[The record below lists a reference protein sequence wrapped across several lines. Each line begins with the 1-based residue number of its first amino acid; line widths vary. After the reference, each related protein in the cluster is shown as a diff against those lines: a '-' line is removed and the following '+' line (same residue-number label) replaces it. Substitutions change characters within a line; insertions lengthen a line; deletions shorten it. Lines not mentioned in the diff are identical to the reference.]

1 MKLNKFEIKN
11 NKDLL
16 IKSPNNKN
24 QYDIGK
30 YFEREAIDYLKEQ
43 GFSDIRWISANE
55 PTSHFDI
62 TAKKDNRLFHVEVR
76 YTKSKKFQI
85 TEKKLRE
92 LEKLNNVIF
101 LLFSPKNIKL
111 VCIEDIKNESNVLIN
126 KGHINNLDIKTR
138 KMIRDKS
145 LLAQFSNV
153 IKVKIIDFLLDNLPL
168 DFSKDEIA
176 RNLDVS
182 KQVIYNSWNYLE
194 KHGIIKVTR
203 SFGKTKLYTLNSK
216 NPITQRIIELEKTL
230 IAEAMDKSHKNKRE
244 MLIES

>member
-1 MKLNKFEIKN
+1 MKLNKFKIKT
-11 NKDLL
+11 
-16 IKSPNNKN
+16 KSGSLMKALNYKSTY
-24 QYDIGK
+24 QVGK
-30 YFEREAIDYLKEQ
+30 YFEKEAIKYLKEQ
-43 GFSDIRWISANE
+43 GFTDIFWFSNKK

-62 TAKKDNRLFHVEVR
+62 TAKKDNKLFHVEVR

-111 VCIEDIKNESNVLIN
+111 VCIEDIKNESDVLIN
-126 KGHINNLDIKTR
+126 KGYINNLDIKTR

-194 KHGIIKVTR
+194 KQGIIKTTR

-216 NPITQRIIELEKTL
+216 NPITQKIIELERTL
-230 IAEAMDKSHKNKRE
+230 ISEAMHKEVKKRKE
-244 MLIES
+244 IIIQN